1 MYDGIRHLVLFG
13 GEKYDSIYN
22 RIRYL
27 IKVKSGIS
35 YIIFYNYGTTNKDL
49 YNSLQ
54 LEKTVT
60 VRNFIILVKSVWNKD
75 KNN

>member
-13 GEKYDSIYN
+13 SEKYDSIYN
-22 RIRYL
+22 RIRCL

-35 YIIFYNYGTTNKDL
+35 YIIFYNYGTINKDL

-60 VRNFIILVKSVWNKD
+60 VRNFIILVKSV
-75 KNN
+75 

>member
-13 GEKYDSIYN
+13 SEKYDSIYN

-35 YIIFYNYGTTNKDL
+35 YIIFYNYGTINKDL

-75 KNN
+75 ENN

>member
-13 GEKYDSIYN
+13 SEKYDSIYN

-35 YIIFYNYGTTNKDL
+35 YIIL

-75 KNN
+75 ENN